1 MKSELQNIKKGTDSI
16 SMYLQRIKEAR
27 DHLAA
32 VGVHFDDDDIVI
44 LALKGLPAEY
54 NTFHIVIRGRENVVS
69 LKDFRAQL
77 LAEEVTIE
85 NNQLS
90 SSFVIAMLAK
100 DNELKGKRLMLEE
113 SLSQVMAHLRLH
125 QLNIIM
131 VGFFHSMDS
140 F

>member
-1 MKSELQNIKKGTDSI
+1 MS
-16 SMYLQRIKEAR
+16 
-27 DHLAA
+27 AA
-32 VGVHFDDDDIVI
+32 GVSFEDDDIVI
-44 LALKGLPAEY
+44 LALKCLPSKY
-54 NTFHIVIRGRENVVS
+54 NTFRIVIRGRENVIS
-69 LKDFRAQL
+69 LKNFRAQL

-85 NNQLS
+85 NNELS

-131 VGFFHSMDS
+131 VVFFHSMDS